1 MRLLVTM
8 SERSTMAPV
17 CLWSRQ
23 ASARAQV
30 TTAIQLQ
37 LSTIVG
43 ITNETHDHLEP
54 ERNGE
59 TTQGVA
65 ASPSGSS
72 PGAATT
78 AGCSL
83 SAAGRLGVGCSA
95 SWLAGASWAPLG
107 PRKPDRACM
116 SAMGLEALFLV
127 TPSEE
132 IKTHY
137 SSKLHEQAR
146 TSATYAT
153 QSRLPAGIL
162 HSPGSRNLGPSR
174 A

>member
-54 ERNGE
+54 ERDGE
-59 TTQGVA
+59 TAQGVA
-65 ASPSGSS
+65 TSPSGSS
-72 PGAATT
+72 AGAATT

-83 SAAGRLGVGCSA
+83 SAAAKPNLIKHVLIVTAAGGDRPGRA
-95 SWLAGASWAPLG
+95 A
-107 PRKPDRACM
+107 
-116 SAMGLEALFLV
+116 
-127 TPSEE
+127 
-132 IKTHY
+132 
-137 SSKLHEQAR
+137 
-146 TSATYAT
+146 
-153 QSRLPAGIL
+153 
-162 HSPGSRNLGPSR
+162 
-174 A
+174 